1 MQEQTYI
8 ISSFKQNRF
17 FLVKTE
23 QKNERQL
30 QNQPIKKPELGTQV
44 FVIFLIYGII
54 LSSIL
59 LAIFPKKI
67 ASRRPTIT
75 KKNPR

>member
-30 QNQPIKKPELGTQV
+30 QNQRIKKPELALK
-44 FVIFLIYGII
+44 FSEIFLIYGII

-67 ASRRPTIT
+67 VSRRLIMT
-75 KKNPR
+75 KKDPR